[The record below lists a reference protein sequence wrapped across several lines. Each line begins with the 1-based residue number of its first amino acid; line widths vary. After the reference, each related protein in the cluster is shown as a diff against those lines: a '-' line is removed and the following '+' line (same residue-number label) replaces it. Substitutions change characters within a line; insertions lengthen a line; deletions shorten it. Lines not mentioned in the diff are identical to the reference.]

1 MGVCLVSFKNSLYS
15 SLSEHEIRLCDT
27 ALKKFEEAE
36 SKYNKEL
43 IDFSLDELD
52 NANKKI
58 AVLAQ
63 YQDKYI
69 KIPLTY
75 YFKYGKKIGYQ
86 VDDILDYIVSPVFFE
101 KNLNNVLVKS
111 PLELSKSFLKWFPT
125 IHLDTPEVQYA
136 TILWLLFEGISIE
149 NILNIMVDDVH
160 EDAIYVNGEKHVVPP
175 CVAPFVLK
183 TRDTDIF
190 YCYRKEGTIRNP
202 QTRCNNGHL
211 IRTNNPTTKSKMK
224 HIVDKIFERT
234 AKAGSGIS
242 ANSLLV
248 SGACWETKNIF
259 DATGMFTFYSFAQK
273 QGWDGTDRSGATS
286 SKRKYAKYDYANYIR
301 TFYPDEAK

>member
-1 MGVCLVSFKNSLYS
+1 MGVCLVSFKKSLYS
-15 SLSEHEIRLCDT
+15 SLSEYERRMCDI
-27 ALKKFEEAE
+27 ALIKFEGAE

-43 IDFSLDELD
+43 IDFSLEELVE
-52 NANKKI
+52 ANKEI

-69 KIPLTY
+69 KRPLTF
-75 YFKYGKKIGYQ
+75 YFKYGKKNGYH

-149 NILNIMVDDVH
+149 DMLNIMTDDVH
-160 EDAIYVNGEKHVVPP
+160 DDAVFINGEKHAIPP

-183 TRDTDIF
+183 TRDMDIF
-190 YCYRKEGTIRNP
+190 YCFRKEGTIRNP
-202 QTRCNNGHL
+202 QIRCNNGHL

-234 AKAGSGIS
+234 AKAGSEIS

-273 QGWDGTDRSGATS
+273 QGWDGTDRSGLTS
-286 SKRKYAKYDYANYIR
+286 LKRKYAKYDYANYIR

>member
-1 MGVCLVSFKNSLYS
+1 MSFKNSLYS

-190 YCYRKEGTIRNP
+190 YCYRK
-202 QTRCNNGHL
+202 
-211 IRTNNPTTKSKMK
+211 
-224 HIVDKIFERT
+224 
-234 AKAGSGIS
+234 
-242 ANSLLV
+242 
-248 SGACWETKNIF
+248 
-259 DATGMFTFYSFAQK
+259 
-273 QGWDGTDRSGATS
+273 
-286 SKRKYAKYDYANYIR
+286 
-301 TFYPDEAK
+301 